1 MAGAYRTD
9 GQLNIPTQAA
19 ADEMEFQNKF
29 NMSRFNVPSGEMA
42 FENSMTPTR
51 DKFVGYLEEKLPTGK
66 FGNLL
71 GGQGQGFLDMG
82 LADVIVAPSVLDSYD
97 AYNRLEE
104 TKRTDDFSNTTD
116 LAMARLPFS
125 LKVAAVLDPNTNAIK
140 DYYDGKKMDIVTMY
154 APMLGVAG
162 VSILSKFGRAAANAP
177 VIGKFVNKMLPMIQE
192 EKTGALPSSFDMLPE
207 ATAKNPDAAIKG
219 DRFTNLFVK
228 SRDAFKEGI
237 ARQDPKF
244 EYDE

>member
-29 NMSRFNVPSGEMA
+29 NMSRSDVPSGEMA

-82 LADVIVAPSVLDSYD
+82 LADVMVAPSVLDSYD

-104 TKRTDDFSNTTD
+104 TKRTDNFSNTTD
-116 LAMARLPFS
+116 LAMARLPFA

-177 VIGKFVNKMLPMIQE
+177 VIGKFVNKMLPK
-192 EKTGALPSSFDMLPE
+192 EKTGALPASYDMIPQLRLQ
-207 ATAKNPDAAIKG
+207 NPDEAIKG
-219 DRFTNLFVK
+219 DKFANIFNLNNQ
-228 SRDAFKEGI
+228 RYGDEI
-237 ARQDPKF
+237 
-244 EYDE
+244 YDE

>member
-1 MAGAYRTD
+1 MAEEQYGAFMNFPTD
-9 GQLNIPTQAA
+9 VKSYQ
-19 ADEMEFQNKF
+19 FQNKF
-29 NMSRFNVPSGEMA
+29 GFLPSELPKGEMA

-51 DKFVGYLEEKLPTGK
+51 DKFVGYLEKKLRTGK

-71 GGQGQGFLDMG
+71 GGQGQGFLDTG
-82 LADVIVAPSVLDSYD
+82 LADVIVVPSLLDSYD

-125 LKVAAVLDPNTNAIK
+125 LKVAAVLDPKTNVIK

-177 VIGKFVNKMLPMIQE
+177 VIGKFVNKMLPK
-192 EKTGALPSSFDMLPE
+192 EKNESLPSSFDMLPE

-228 SRDAFKEGI
+228 ARDAFKEGI

>member
-1 MAGAYRTD
+1 MAEEQYGAFMNFPTD
-9 GQLNIPTQAA
+9 VKSYQ
-19 ADEMEFQNKF
+19 FQNKF
-29 NMSRFNVPSGEMA
+29 GFFPSELPKGEMS
-42 FENSMTPTR
+42 FKDQPTQTPSR
-51 DKFVGYLEEKLPTGK
+51 DKLVGYLEKKSPTGK

-177 VIGKFVNKMLPMIQE
+177 VIGKFVNKMLPK
-192 EKTGALPSSFDMLPE
+192 EKTEALPSSFDMLPE

>member
-29 NMSRFNVPSGEMA
+29 NMSRSDVPSGEMA

-82 LADVIVAPSVLDSYD
+82 LADVMVAPSVLDSYD

-177 VIGKFVNKMLPMIQE
+177 VIGKFVNKMLPK
-192 EKTGALPSSFDMLPE
+192 EKTGALPASYDMIPQLRLQ
-207 ATAKNPDAAIKG
+207 NPDEAIKG
-219 DRFTNLFVK
+219 DKFANIFNLNNQ
-228 SRDAFKEGI
+228 RYGDEI
-237 ARQDPKF
+237 
-244 EYDE
+244 YDE

>member
-29 NMSRFNVPSGEMA
+29 NMSRSDVPSGEMA

-51 DKFVGYLEEKLPTGK
+51 DKFVGYLEEKLPTEK

-82 LADVIVAPSVLDSYD
+82 LADVMVAPSVLDSYD

-104 TKRTDDFSNTTD
+104 TKRTDNFSNTTD
-116 LAMARLPFS
+116 LAMARLPFA

-177 VIGKFVNKMLPMIQE
+177 VIGKFVNKMLPK
-192 EKTGALPSSFDMLPE
+192 EKTGALPASYDMIPQLRLQ
-207 ATAKNPDAAIKG
+207 NPDEAIKG
-219 DRFTNLFVK
+219 DKFANIFNLNNQ
-228 SRDAFKEGI
+228 RYGDEI
-237 ARQDPKF
+237 
-244 EYDE
+244 YDE